1 MEEPASA
8 RLFDAC
14 AHVHDPRSA
23 NARHRLFDI
32 FVIALC
38 AVISGAEGWE
48 DMEEYGQAQAE
59 WFQQF
64 LELPHGIPSHDTF
77 RRVLSRLKPDEQ
89 TQCFVSWT
97 EALHESL
104 DGEIVALDGKT
115 LRRSFDHAASK
126 GAIHMVSAWANAHR
140 LIVGQRKVDDKS
152 NEITAL
158 PKLLRMLELEG
169 AIVTIDAMGCQ
180 KEVAKTMT
188 EQGADYVLAL
198 KDNHPTLHGEVQLL
212 FEDVKAERLDD
223 ITSERHTTIDADH
236 GRLETRHYWITSDI
250 ECFGVKGSWANITS
264 VGLVESH
271 REVGGE
277 VSIEQRLFLTSLP
290 CDAVRF
296 AQAVR
301 EHWGVENAL
310 HWVLEVS
317 FREDDCR
324 IRQGHGA
331 QNMAVLRHMALNLL
345 RQEGGHKRGIK
356 ARRKRAGWDRDYLFK
371 VLTGYAKCA
380 YPACPMRTARIAQP
394 YLRKTTEKK

>member
-1 MEEPASA
+1 MVVVSVDGHLGEGLPMEELASA
-8 RLFDAC
+8 RLFDYF
-14 AHVHDPRSA
+14 AHVSDPRSA

-59 WFQQF
+59 WFQEF

-77 RRVLSRLKPDEQ
+77 RRVLSRLKPDEL
-89 TQCFVSWT
+89 TQCFVNWT
-97 EALHESL
+97 EALRESL
-104 DGEIVALDGKT
+104 DGDTVAIDGKT
-115 LRRSFDHAASK
+115 LRRSFDHAASQ

-140 LIVGQRKVDDKS
+140 LGLGQLKVDDKS
-152 NEITAL
+152 NEITAI
-158 PKLLRMLELEG
+158 PQLLRMLELEG

-180 KEVAKTMT
+180 KEIAKPIT

-198 KDNHPTLHGEVQLL
+198 KDNHPTLHGEVHLL
-212 FEDVKAERLDD
+212 FEDVKEGRLEHS
-223 ITSERHTTIDADH
+223 TAAHHTTTEADH

-250 ECFGVKGSWANITS
+250 ECFGVKGAWANITS

-271 REVGGE
+271 REVGGA
-277 VSIEQRLFLTSLP
+277 VSSEQRFFLTSLP

-310 HWVLEVS
+310 HWVLDVS

-324 IRQGHGA
+324 IRQGNGA

-345 RQEGGHKRGIK
+345 QQESGHKRGIK
-356 ARRKRAGWDRDYLFK
+356 ARRKRAGWDRDYLFQ
-371 VLTGYAKCA
+371 VLTG
-380 YPACPMRTARIAQP
+380 
-394 YLRKTTEKK
+394 

>member
-371 VLTGYAKCA
+371 VLTG
-380 YPACPMRTARIAQP
+380 
-394 YLRKTTEKK
+394 

>member
-1 MEEPASA
+1 MEDPASA
-8 RLFDAC
+8 RLFDSF
-14 AHVHDPRSA
+14 AHVSEPRSA

-48 DMEEYGQAQAE
+48 DMEEYGQAQVE
-59 WFQQF
+59 WFKQF

-77 RRVLSRLKPDEQ
+77 RRVLSRLKPDEL

-97 EALHESL
+97 EALRESL

-115 LRRSFDHAASK
+115 LRRSFDHAASQ

-140 LIVGQRKVDDKS
+140 LVLGQLKVDAKS
-152 NEITAL
+152 NEIIAM
-158 PKLLRMLELEG
+158 PKLLRMFDLEG

-180 KEVAKTMT
+180 KEIAKTIT
-188 EQGADYVLAL
+188 EQGAEYVLAL
-198 KDNHPTLHGEVQLL
+198 KDNHPTLHEEVPLL

-236 GRLETRHYWITSDI
+236 GRLETRHYWITSEI
-250 ECFGVKGSWANITS
+250 ECLGVKGSWANITS
-264 VGLVESH
+264 VGLVEAQ
-271 REVGGE
+271 REVGGT
-277 VSIEQRLFLTSLP
+277 VAIEQRYFLTSLP

-301 EHWGVENAL
+301 QHWGVENAL
-310 HWVLEVS
+310 HWVLDVS

-324 IRQGHGA
+324 IRQGYGA

-345 RQEGGHKRGIK
+345 RREAGHKRGIK
-356 ARRKRAGWDRDYLFK
+356 ARRKRAGWDRDYLFQ
-371 VLTGYAKCA
+371 VLTG
-380 YPACPMRTARIAQP
+380 
-394 YLRKTTEKK
+394 

>member
-1 MEEPASA
+1 MEEPTSA
-8 RLFDAC
+8 RLFDAF
-14 AHVHDPRSA
+14 AHVRDPRRS

-48 DMEEYGQAQAE
+48 DMEEYGYAQAE

-64 LELPHGIPSHDTF
+64 LDLPHGIPSHDTF
-77 RRVLSRLKPDEQ
+77 RRVLSRLKPDEL

-97 EALHESL
+97 EALRESL
-104 DGEIVALDGKT
+104 DGEIVAIDGKT
-115 LRRSFDHAASK
+115 LRRSFDHAASQ

-140 LIVGQRKVDDKS
+140 LVLGQLKVDDKS
-152 NEITAL
+152 NEITAI
-158 PKLLRMLELEG
+158 PQLLRMLELEG

-180 KEVAKTMT
+180 KEIAKTIT
-188 EQGADYVLAL
+188 EQGAEYVLAL
-198 KDNHPTLHGEVQLL
+198 KDNHPTLHEEVKLL

-223 ITSERHTTIDADH
+223 ITAEHHTTIDADH
-236 GRLETRHYWITSDI
+236 GRLETRHYWSTSDI
-250 ECFGVKGSWANITS
+250 ECLGVKGSWAKIAG

-277 VSIEQRLFLTSLP
+277 VSIEQRFFLTSLP
-290 CDAVRF
+290 CNAVQF

-310 HWVLEVS
+310 HWVLDVS

-345 RQEGGHKRGIK
+345 RREPGHKRGIK
-356 ARRKRAGWDRDYLFK
+356 ARRKRAGWERDYLFR
-371 VLTGYAKCA
+371 VLTG
-380 YPACPMRTARIAQP
+380 
-394 YLRKTTEKK
+394 

>member
-1 MEEPASA
+1 MVAVIAEASLGEGMPMDEPASA
-8 RLFDAC
+8 RLFDYFT
-14 AHVHDPRSA
+14 HVSDPRSA

-59 WFQQF
+59 WFAQF

-77 RRVLSRLKPDEQ
+77 RRVLSRLQPDEL
-89 TQCFVSWT
+89 TQCFVHWT
-97 EALHESL
+97 EALRESL
-104 DGEIVALDGKT
+104 DGEIVAIDGKT
-115 LRRSFDHAASK
+115 LRRSFNHAASQ

-140 LIVGQRKVDDKS
+140 LVLGQLKVDDKS
-152 NEITAL
+152 NEITAI
-158 PKLLRMLELEG
+158 PKLLKMLELEG

-180 KEVAKTMT
+180 KEIAKTLT
-188 EQGADYVLAL
+188 EQGAEYVLAL
-198 KDNHPTLHGEVQLL
+198 KDNHPTLHGEVHLL
-212 FEDVKAERLDD
+212 FEDVKAARLPH
-223 ITSERHTTIDADH
+223 ITAARHTTTDADH

-250 ECFGVKGSWANITS
+250 ECLGGKGSWAKITS

-271 REVGGE
+271 REVGGA
-277 VSIEQRLFLTSLP
+277 VSIEQRFFLTSLP

-310 HWVLEVS
+310 HWVLDVS

-345 RQEGGHKRGIK
+345 RRESGHKRGIK
-356 ARRKRAGWDRDYLFK
+356 ARRKRAGWDRDYLFQ
-371 VLTGYAKCA
+371 VLTG
-380 YPACPMRTARIAQP
+380 
-394 YLRKTTEKK
+394 

>member
-250 ECFGVKGSWANITS
+250 ECFGVKGSWAKIAS
-264 VGLVESH
+264 IGLVESH

-371 VLTGYAKCA
+371 VLTG
-380 YPACPMRTARIAQP
+380 
-394 YLRKTTEKK
+394 